1 MLRLRTD
8 PEGSIVPGEGH
19 LGRGAWICP
28 EASCLERAVRSRSL
42 ARALR
47 CVPEPAPDA
56 LLGRLEVML
65 GVKPGVDV

>member
-8 PEGSIVPGEGH
+8 PKGSIVPGEGH

-28 EASCLERAVRSRSL
+28 EASCLERAVRSGSL

-47 CVPEPAPDA
+47 CAPEQAPEA
-56 LLGRLEVML
+56 LVGRLEALL